1 MIALFFIFF
10 LIAVESFASIPFLNL
25 IVPYAISSTSVSP
38 IVASA
43 LKKTGSKNFSPEAA
57 PATNLE
63 KEIGYNPTSKIA
75 PPAKSFR
82 NNLESKIDNSLKVE
96 ESISPKEDTPPKED
110 TSPKED
116 TPPKIQEF
124 TDPETGEENPN
135 FIYDKITLK
144 TNCDKSSEDVQ
155 NEEIPH
161 LEPEPSNPP
170 SPVDEKVKTP
180 VEDSN
185 KKEDS
190 NEKEDS
196 DKEENKRDEEISK
209 GKLIIITSK
218 KIKYYAYENESPQIV
233 YEFNGNKITDK
244 PLGERKRLENGKHRV
259 NLFSS

>member
-1 MIALFFIFF
+1 
-10 LIAVESFASIPFLNL
+10 V
-25 IVPYAISSTSVSP
+25 
-38 IVASA
+38 
-43 LKKTGSKNFSPEAA
+43 
-57 PATNLE
+57 
-63 KEIGYNPTSKIA
+63 
-75 PPAKSFR
+75 
-82 NNLESKIDNSLKVE
+82 
-96 ESISPKEDTPPKED
+96 D
-110 TSPKED
+110 TSPKV
-116 TPPKIQEF
+116 QEF

-135 FIYDKITLK
+135 FIYNQITLETK
-144 TNCDKSSEDVQ
+144 CDKSSEDIH

-170 SPVDEKVKTP
+170 SPVNEKVETS
-180 VEDSN
+180 V
-185 KKEDS
+185 EDS

-196 DKEENKRDEEISK
+196 NEEENKHGEKISK